1 MTAAEYAALSRRYA
15 ADGDVRMAQLAA
27 WAGDVHD
34 LEQLLQENGIDRA
47 PDPAAQLAAV
57 GGSVATAVE
66 AAAAALPDRPLT
78 PREVV
83 EVARTAMVTAF
94 DASVH
99 DLLAE
104 RLGDLLHLD
113 EARAGKGA
121 PDGTTADRLS
131 GRSGD
136 ELWSELRTAASDC
149 ALMADLLAAE
159 GAAQAASRLSRQAD
173 AAAYEA
179 YLVLA
184 AMRSGDV
191 SFATVDL
198 RWDLLADTAMP
209 AREDFAGAVGTAERG
224 SLEASLG
231 TT

>member
-1 MTAAEYAALSRRYA
+1 MSAPEYAALSRRYA
-15 ADGDVRMAQLAA
+15 AAGDIRMAQLAA

-34 LEQLLQENGIDRA
+34 LEQLLQENGIDQA

-57 GGSVATAVE
+57 GGSVASAVE

-83 EVARTAMVTAF
+83 EVARTAMVSAF

-113 EARAGKGA
+113 QVDAGDA
-121 PDGTTADRLS
+121 AVAATAERLR

-136 ELWSELRTAASDC
+136 ELWAELRTAASDC

-159 GAAQAASRLSRQAD
+159 GAAQAAARLSRQAD

-184 AMRSGDV
+184 AMRSGDA

-209 AREDFAGAVGTAERG
+209 AREDFAESVGTAERG
-224 SLEASLG
+224 SLEASLE